1 MDTVVIYPGRFHPFH
16 KGHKSVY
23 DTLVKRFGKDRVYIA
38 TSDKVDPPKS
48 PFTFGEKRAM
58 MALTGVDPSRV
69 VQVKNPYQAT
79 EITDN
84 FDPQNTIA
92 LFAVSDKD
100 MAEDPRFSFKPRKD
114 GQPSY
119 YQPASKDMQGFDKH
133 AYIITVPTLQFN
145 VLGKPMRSASEFRA
159 NFASADDETQ
169 KAMITDLFGR
179 YDPNTHKTMAQKIV
193 EQLQR
198 ADEILDKLIELG
210 ADDCY
215 ILEACIRVEALVESI
230 NMTQRK
236 QTLYQAIMEGGHTLP
251 EHEIVREANY
261 SKWDHP
267 ESADYSQFLEK
278 TFGQPDEATD
288 EQTVWHGIDGFK
300 RVVVRD
306 EYILH
311 GSPAP
316 HYDFVYSYIDL
327 EVPEELSDELAKCSG
342 SILIDHLKNEVGARC
357 GSLTANAVTLNFVMD
372 VVHGRTKPEKEEY
385 EKRILSMKDMFGRG
399 MKFSLEWWPDEAGDA
414 DPDNPYY
421 AESIREHFTPANEEI
436 TDFNKQDPMNSVI
449 AIRGIGTMSISS
461 ALEKVSEMA
470 LDIAKLGAMK
480 DAKNVQDNLPRY
492 MDLLGTYNESI
503 QEAYR
508 ELAAQRKRGGTAS
521 KGIDK
526 DISEQVTDRQRQIQ
540 DLYQAANDAWN
551 RGERLS
557 KNKQIHD
564 QRYRL
569 RNDPALKKDMSESK
583 DQLKST
589 DKFTKSSKPGGKE
602 SPHPARG
609 MLVGSKKIGEATKDL
624 SLDDV
629 DPKLRPVLQQAIT
642 KYPFAKN
649 ALDAALHM
657 MMDQMK
663 SDFKQDMEINRLD
676 KENDTQDQEID
687 DLERKVTKEHCGDP
701 MAPDH
706 KQGRIL
712 LMKLYKKEMQCVP
725 GSPEHFEVVKM
736 IDGCRKNIGLDEGM
750 IGDIA
755 TAISK
760 PVKAVVDKTV
770 KDYKNRKRLF
780 GKGKIA

>member
-38 TSDKVDPPKS
+38 TSNKVDPPKS
-48 PFTFGEKRAM
+48 PFTFDEKRAM

-69 VQVKNPYQAT
+69 VQTKNPYQAT

-84 FDPQNTIA
+84 FDPQNTTA

-100 MAEDPRFSFKPRKD
+100 MAEDPRFSFKPKKD
-114 GQPSY
+114 GSPSY
-119 YQPASKDMQGFDKH
+119 YQPAQKDMRPMSEHG
-133 AYIITVPTLQFN
+133 YIITVPTLQFN

-159 NFASADDETQ
+159 NFAVADNETQ

-179 YDPNTHKTMAQKIV
+179 YDPKIHNTMTQKIV
-193 EQLQR
+193 EQLVR
-198 ADEILDKLIELG
+198 ADAILDKLIEMG

-215 ILEACIRVEALVESI
+215 ILEACIKVEALVESI
-230 NMTQRK
+230 NMKQRK
-236 QTLYQAIMEGGHTLP
+236 QTLYQAIMEGGHSLP
-251 EHEIVREANY
+251 ETEIIREADY

-267 ESADYSQFLEK
+267 EAADYSEFLEK
-278 TFGQPDEATD
+278 TFGEPDEATD

-357 GSLTANAVTLNFVMD
+357 GSLTANAVTLNFVLD
-372 VVHGRTKPEKEEY
+372 VVAGRTEPVKEEY
-385 EKRILSMKDMFGRG
+385 EDRILGMKDMFKRG

-421 AESIREHFTPANEEI
+421 AESIHEHFTPANEEI
-436 TDFNKQDPMNSVI
+436 TDFNKEDPMNSVI

-461 ALEKVSEMA
+461 ALKEVSEMA
-470 LDIAKLGAMK
+470 TNVSNLAKVRH
-480 DAKNVQDNLPRY
+480 AKGIQDNFDRY
-492 MDLLGTYNESI
+492 MGLLNAYNTSI
-503 QEAYR
+503 QEAYS
-508 ELAAQRKRGGTAS
+508 ELAQQRKRGGTAS

-526 DISEQVTDRQRQIQ
+526 DITE
-540 DLYQAANDAWN
+540 A
-551 RGERLS
+551 
-557 KNKQIHD
+557 
-564 QRYRL
+564 
-569 RNDPALKKDMSESK
+569 K

-609 MLVGSKKIGEATKDL
+609 MLVGSKKIGE
-624 SLDDV
+624 
-629 DPKLRPVLQQAIT
+629 
-642 KYPFAKN
+642 
-649 ALDAALHM
+649 
-657 MMDQMK
+657 
-663 SDFKQDMEINRLD
+663 
-676 KENDTQDQEID
+676 
-687 DLERKVTKEHCGDP
+687 HCGDP
-701 MAPDH
+701 MADDH
-706 KQGRIL
+706 KPMRML
-712 LMKLYKKEMQCVP
+712 LMKLYKKEMECP
-725 GSPEHFEVVKM
+725 MGSPEHGDIMLM
-736 IDGCRKNIGLDEGM
+736 IKKARDNIGLDGVEEGFM
-750 IGDIA
+750 D
-755 TAISK
+755 
-760 PVKAVVDKTV
+760 TV
-770 KDYKNRKRLF
+770 KGAASKVAGKVASDFKKRKQLF
-780 GKGKIA
+780 GKGKTA

>member
-38 TSDKVDPPKS
+38 TSNKVDPPKS

-399 MKFSLEWWPDEAGDA
+399 MKFSIEWWPDEAGDA

-436 TDFNKQDPMNSVI
+436 TDFNTEDPMNSVI

-470 LDIAKLGAMK
+470 MDIAKLGAMK

-492 MDLLGTYNESI
+492 MDLLATYNESI

-508 ELAAQRKRGGTAS
+508 ELAQQRKRGGTAS
-521 KGIDK
+521 RGIDK
-526 DISEQVTDRQRQIQ
+526 DISEVMSQDR
-540 DLYQAANDAWN
+540 L
-551 RGERLS
+551 
-557 KNKQIHD
+557 NKF
-564 QRYRL
+564 L
-569 RNDPALKKDMSESK
+569 GKKDDDDLDYKKELEVLPIGPGGGRK
-583 DQLKST
+583 
-589 DKFTKSSKPGGKE
+589 KPGYRPIIDLDDYDGFN
-602 SPHPARG
+602 
-609 MLVGSKKIGEATKDL
+609 EATKDL

-750 IGDIA
+750 MGDIA